1 MKNISGLQFSIWIVF
16 FSLTILLQGCSKQ
29 EYLDIPKNPDGTA
42 YITKVAST
50 SSAGITTLDD
60 IFTVNAT
67 LPNAKAG
74 DEIIAELLAQQ
85 MPAGGTSTQLLPI
98 KGTQKKLI
106 VGSDLKVSVS
116 YTRAETLLK
125 NPNDVVTVTFAG
137 KTESA
142 FTSLSLGLAT
152 SIKGPLYNGNA
163 VTLRRNAGAAYFDV
177 AVAPKTTSYTG
188 SITVLKKNGI
198 AQPWSSAI
206 YAYGTKVPISGD
218 DYAIGK
224 DTMYYAFVSK
234 LGSYTDTVKLTVL
247 ANAPLYQLT
256 KSGPMVLGA
265 TTGGVDML
273 SNSTVA
279 ASTSDRAILGI
290 TSSSLQITR
299 GTALKASTKISFV
312 PSTSSIYNTGNAR
325 DIQAVFDAGTASAI
339 IDPIAGVPVYAFKI
353 EDGADI
359 YYGIFRITSVVPGT
373 SVAYE
378 YKIGSTYAQ
387 LLVLR

>member
-1 MKNISGLQFSIWIVF
+1 VF

-29 EYLDIPKNPDGTA
+29 EYYDIPKNPDGTA

-60 IFTVNAT
+60 VFTVNAT
-67 LPNAKAG
+67 LPNAKVG
-74 DEIIAELLAQQ
+74 DEIVAELLAQQ
-85 MPAGGTSTQLLPI
+85 IPVGGSSTQLLPI
-98 KGTQKKLI
+98 KGSQKKLI

-152 SIKGPLYNGNA
+152 SVNGPLYNGNA

-177 AVAPKTTSYTG
+177 AVAPKTAYYTG

-198 AQPWSSAI
+198 AEPWSSVS
-206 YAYGTKVPISGD
+206 YASGTKVPISGD

-234 LGSYTDTVKLTVL
+234 LGSYSDTVKLTVL

-256 KSGPMVLGA
+256 KSGTMVLGA
-265 TTGGVDML
+265 TSGGVNML
-273 SNSTVA
+273 ENSTVA
-279 ASTSDRAILGI
+279 ASSSDKAIIGI

-299 GTALKASTKISFV
+299 GTALRASTKISFV
-312 PSTSSIYNTGNAR
+312 PSTNALYNTGNAR
-325 DIQAVFDAGTASAI
+325 DIQAAFDAGTSIAI
-339 IDPIAGVPVYAFKI
+339 INPITGEPVYAFKI
-353 EDGADI
+353 EDGANN

-387 LLVLR
+387 LLILK